1 MNWLAHLFLSEPD
14 PAFRIG
20 NLLPDFARVHT
31 LTGLPPQFQRGIQ
44 CHLKIDR
51 FTDSHPVVRGSMQR
65 FSPPYRRYAGILV
78 DVFYDHFLARDWA
91 SHSST
96 PLPAFASAVY
106 QSFDLLGSEIPSEA
120 HVRLLQMRADN
131 WLCSYGD
138 LAGISN
144 ALQRISTRL
153 RKPFELAGSVSV
165 LKDHYDAF
173 GRDFDEFFPQ
183 LREHLAITDSD
194 FTR

>member
-20 NLLPDFARVHT
+20 NLLPDFVRVHT
-31 LTGLPPQFQRGIQ
+31 LTGLPLQFQRGIQ

-51 FTDSHPVVRGSMQR
+51 FTDSHPIVRGSLQR
-65 FSPPYRRYAGILV
+65 FCPPYRRYAGILV

-106 QSFDLLGSEIPSEA
+106 ESFDVFGSELPPEA
-120 HVRLLQMRADN
+120 HQRLLQMRADN
-131 WLCSYGD
+131 WLCAYGD
-138 LAGISN
+138 AAGISN
-144 ALQRISTRL
+144 ALQRISSRL
-153 RKPFELAGSVSV
+153 RKPVDLAGAVSI
-165 LKDHYDAF
+165 LEDRYEAF
-173 GRDFDEFFPQ
+173 DSDFAAFFPQ
-183 LREHLAITDSD
+183 LREHIATAAND
-194 FTR
+194 FAH